1 MIEFFDS
8 PSTSLTVEEGLA
20 RFIVVIRL
28 LFNKVP
34 ARKLSMVDRTATA
47 ELAKLKNTEAYW
59 ELQVRNGKFLPEF
72 SSKYINE
79 KMLGMI
85 EQGKVFTLSQE
96 QVIFRICVKA
106 PSKLVLV

>member
-1 MIEFFDS
+1 
-8 PSTSLTVEEGLA
+8 
-20 RFIVVIRL
+20 
-28 LFNKVP
+28 
-34 ARKLSMVDRTATA
+34 MVDRTATA

-79 KMLGMI
+79 KMLVMI

-96 QVIFRICVKA
+96 QIIFRVCVKA
-106 PSKLVLV
+106 PSKLVLVQKLHQYLEKHGVSSGIDMTK